1 MFQIITTEATK
12 CIFISGGFQELILW
26 LFGLP
31 WKCIFSIIYFWT
43 PIYAILEI
51 QKTIKIISVLKLLK
65 S

>member
-12 CIFISGGFQELILW
+12 RYFISDGFQELILW

-31 WKCIFSIIYFWT
+31 WRCIFSVIYFWT
-43 PIYAILEI
+43 PIYVFLET
-51 QKTIKIISVLKLLK
+51 QKTIKIMSVLKLLK